1 MTATCLPDSA
11 RATPD
16 TTGTSEANRPTY
28 GNSRATPVTALSR
41 ATPSIGAWKS
51 TVCFLF
57 HHVRLKLHFARMA
70 DTVGDAARREE
81 MHGRNCDQTLWVA
94 WQVWYWS
101 GRSRCAVYDTGR
113 LRRRRRRRRRAFQ
126 SGGYRL
132 FFDHCRRLSGNAAV
146 ECTESGYERR
156 VHKRRVL
163 SDPLRHV
170 VNQPYANRDCAGR
183 HSVVHEQRH
192 HKCLRSDTELHLSH
206 QEPVFRYLVFRRSG
220 DGCVRAA
227 KRLLKHRA

>member
-1 MTATCLPDSA
+1 MTATCLPDSV

-16 TTGTSEANRPTY
+16 TPGTSEANRPTY
-28 GNSRATPVTALSR
+28 GNSRATPVTALSCV
-41 ATPSIGAWKS
+41 TPSIGAWKS
-51 TVCFLF
+51 TVCFPF

-70 DTVGDAARREE
+70 DTVGDATRREE
-81 MHGRNCDQTLWVA
+81 THGRKCDQTLWVA

-101 GRSRCAVYDTGR
+101 DRGRRAVYHTGR
-113 LRRRRRRRRRAFQ
+113 LWRWRRRRRTFQ
-126 SGGYRL
+126 SGWYRL
-132 FFDHCRRLSGNAAV
+132 FFNHCRRLIGNAAV

-163 SDPLRHV
+163 SDPLWHV
-170 VNQPYANRDCAGR
+170 VNQPHANRDCAGR
-183 HSVVHEQRH
+183 HSVVHGQWH
-192 HKCLRSDTELHLSH
+192 YKCLRPDPELHLSH